1 MRDLQRTLL
10 EIFTNDEVE
19 EKGSDAVL
27 AALLEH
33 SPYVAGAQPYAGH
46 CLQVLTENDS
56 SGPKRHHQDDEQ
68 QERKAERQCAGQRL
82 DPE

>member
-1 MRDLQRTLL
+1 MRDLERTLL
-10 EIFTNDEVE
+10 EIFTDDEVE

-46 CLQVLTENDS
+46 CLKVLTENDS
-56 SGPKRHHQDDEQ
+56 SGPKRPNARTMRPSNKEAR
-68 QERKAERQCAGQRL
+68 E
-82 DPE
+82 